1 MKKDLQAFNPK
12 RQLWNYVN
20 IVLIAAGSWAQI
32 VIQTPEVIVH
42 KLSQNATFNCEF
54 IHTPE
59 QQVEPNPILYWHN
72 IVQTNMTRLWPDAEH
87 PFMNRV
93 DVLDHDCNS
102 SNRSILLKNIQWED
116 SQGQYE
122 CKLSYRVGKDSK
134 RTKGIAVKLLI
145 YDSLFLGLHPED
157 NGTLLCAV
165 NVSQDLRFVLSILHN
180 GYELAH
186 KQNPRRTP
194 LISLLSVSHPLEN
207 DKEYECQLKLNS
219 TLILRHTFK
228 QPLETSAAQELFPEP
243 VFLYGAILLVPI
255 IVLLALIT
263 TMSVLQRSHSRWPS

>member
-1 MKKDLQAFNPK
+1 MKKDLQAFNLK

-32 VIQTPEVIVH
+32 VIQTPE
-42 KLSQNATFNCEF
+42 
-54 IHTPE
+54 
-59 QQVEPNPILYWHN
+59 
-72 IVQTNMTRLWPDAEH
+72 TNMTRIWPDAEH

-93 DVLDHDCNS
+93 DVLDHDRNS

-122 CKLSYRVGKDSK
+122 CKLSYRAGKHRN

-180 GYELAH
+180 GYELAYE
-186 KQNPRRTP
+186 QNPHRTP

-219 TLILRHTFK
+219 TLILG
-228 QPLETSAAQELFPEP
+228 P
-243 VFLYGAILLVPI
+243 YI
-255 IVLLALIT
+255 
-263 TMSVLQRSHSRWPS
+263 